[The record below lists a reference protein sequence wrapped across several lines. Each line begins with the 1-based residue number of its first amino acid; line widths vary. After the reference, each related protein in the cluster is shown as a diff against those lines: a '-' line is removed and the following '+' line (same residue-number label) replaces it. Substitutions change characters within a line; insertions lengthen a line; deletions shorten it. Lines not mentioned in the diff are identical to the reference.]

1 MRNGP
6 DKNPFRGVSD
16 LLSRAAPAKR
26 SLHFL
31 SYIIDLLL
39 VFIVSYLLFLGG
51 NAIVSNTSEYKKN
64 QSLHEGEITYY
75 QDMLVEAHIAE
86 YLNRDE
92 HTIASDEDLSIKMA
106 ISQILLSYSH
116 DDPEF
121 KEFNEDPSIKLKEVY
136 VGSFY
141 ESAFVNA
148 DFDKDYIA
156 QFIIDYVPNHNT
168 NNELIDFKEK
178 TPKDYFITYYQ
189 NHAVYYSNLK
199 YAYPDGEFPYLKPEV
214 AKEIYKY
221 LVQEGDYSRDRYDDF
236 VNLYSA
242 MLDDSEE
249 LVFNAET
256 YQKEHYSVFVS
267 SRRKI
272 TQAVDT
278 TMIVSIF
285 LAYFIAV
292 FLPMMIFRDGRSFG
306 KIFLRLGVMNTD
318 KSEVEV
324 WKIILRSFL
333 AALSNVFIAFF
344 LVLLPPF
351 NGSSMILYLP
361 FIFDIT
367 MLHII
372 LIIFI
377 LASING
383 IFMLLTHEK
392 RSLTDIIFKT
402 ITVDVTLLDE
412 PDYDEKNETNS

>member
-285 LAYFIAV
+285 
-292 FLPMMIFRDGRSFG
+292 S
-306 KIFLRLGVMNTD
+306 RLFHRG
-318 KSEVEV
+318 
-324 WKIILRSFL
+324 LF
-333 AALSNVFIAFF
+333 
-344 LVLLPPF
+344 
-351 NGSSMILYLP
+351 
-361 FIFDIT
+361 
-367 MLHII
+367 
-372 LIIFI
+372 
-377 LASING
+377 
-383 IFMLLTHEK
+383 
-392 RSLTDIIFKT
+392 
-402 ITVDVTLLDE
+402 
-412 PDYDEKNETNS
+412 TNDDF